1 MTKIAGSGSETG
13 SIIQRH
19 GSADPDSDQTVMD
32 LREVHLIPAP
42 EEGEGRESQPA
53 ADALHP
59 HPLVVGE
66 DGARGHAHRPRL
78 TRRPLHQPV
87 QVLHFVTLE
96 SCTSLGWVF
105 GSVFILGA
113 SFTDP

>member
-1 MTKIAGSGSETG
+1 VAPARQATQPGGINSLKSILGLLKSLKIRAQVSYKG
-13 SIIQRH
+13 
-19 GSADPDSDQTVMD
+19 
-32 LREVHLIPAP
+32 HLIPAP

-53 ADALHP
+53 ADALHA

-66 DGARGHAHRPRL
+66 YGARGHASRPRL

-96 SCTSLGWVF
+96 RCTSLGSWKF
-105 GSVFILGA
+105 LSCQLR
-113 SFTDP
+113 SRYKC